1 MFTVNEVIN
10 RVTDREIKIEKLR
23 RLIKMNEE
31 LLEAYE
37 ELKNNPEV
45 SEEELKEA
53 ITEATNEIKKA
64 EHEIIAA

>member
-45 SEEELKEA
+45 SEEELKGA
-53 ITEATNEIKKA
+53 ITEATNEIIKA
-64 EHEIIAA
+64 EREIIAA